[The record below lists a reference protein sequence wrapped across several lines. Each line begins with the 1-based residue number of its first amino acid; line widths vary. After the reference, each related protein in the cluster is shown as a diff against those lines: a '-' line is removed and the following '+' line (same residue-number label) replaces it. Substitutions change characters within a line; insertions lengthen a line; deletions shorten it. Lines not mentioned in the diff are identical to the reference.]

1 MLNIQPGLMIYTL
14 ITFGILLWVLK
25 RYAFG
30 PLQKII
36 DQRRD
41 AIESSIRAAEETR
54 SEADRLLAE
63 YRQSIA
69 DAKNEAEDIIE
80 RARKVGEDQKAEIIG
95 EAHAHAQKEVES
107 ARGQIQRETRKAVQ
121 EIKDQ
126 VADLTIMAAGKVA
139 GKAITKEDHLR
150 LVDEAMAEVDFDQL
164 AAGGQ

>member
-14 ITFGILLWVLK
+14 ITFGVLLYVLK

-41 AIESSIRAAEETR
+41 AIEASIKTAEETR
-54 SEADRLLAE
+54 SEAYRLLAE

-80 RARKVGEDQKAEIIG
+80 RARKVGEDQKAEIVG
-95 EAHAHAQKEVES
+95 EAKAHAHKEVGS
-107 ARGQIQRETRKAVQ
+107 AREQIQRETRKAVQ

-126 VADLTIMAAGKVA
+126 VADLTVLAAGKVA

-150 LVDEAMAEVDFDQL
+150 LVDEALAEVDFDQL
-164 AAGGQ
+164 AAGGP